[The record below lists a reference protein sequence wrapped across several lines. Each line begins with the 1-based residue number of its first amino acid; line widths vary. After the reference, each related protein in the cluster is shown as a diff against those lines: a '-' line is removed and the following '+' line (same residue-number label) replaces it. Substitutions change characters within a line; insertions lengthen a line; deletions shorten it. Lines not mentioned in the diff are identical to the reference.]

1 MKILALII
9 SFIICFTELNAQSL
23 DSVKHITI
31 VTELQD
37 SMALINNNDINIINK
52 VFYERDLLDS
62 LNSVDDSLIR
72 KLDLVRINQDNIIRK
87 QKAVIQNDSLI
98 KIQYQL
104 TIDDRNKIIQDNQ
117 KAIKNQK
124 NQKIV
129 WQSTTGALAVALL
142 VVLLI

>member
-1 MKILALII
+1 MKTLALII
-9 SFIICFTELNAQSL
+9 SFMICFTGLNAQSL
-23 DSVKHITI
+23 NSLKHITI

-37 SMALINNNDINIINK
+37 SMALINNDDINIINK

-62 LNSVDDSLIR
+62 LNSVNDSLIR

-87 QKAVIQNDSLI
+87 QKAIIQNDSLI
-98 KIQYQL
+98 KIQYKL
-104 TIDDRNKIIQDNQ
+104 AIDDRDKIILDNQ

-124 NQKIV
+124 IQKTI
-129 WQSTTGALAVALL
+129 WQSTTGALAIALL

>member
-1 MKILALII
+1 MIALII
-9 SFIICFTELNAQSL
+9 SFMMCFTGLNAQSL
-23 DSVKHITI
+23 DSLKHVVI

-37 SMALINNNDINIINK
+37 SMALINNDDINTINK
-52 VFYERDLLDS
+52 AFYERDVLDS
-62 LNSVDDSLIR
+62 LNLVNDSLIR

-87 QKAVIQNDSLI
+87 QKAIIQNDSLI

-104 TIDDRNKIIQDNQ
+104 AIDDRNKIIQDNQ

-124 NQKIV
+124 NQKII
-129 WQSTTGALAVALL
+129 WQSTTGALAIALL

>member
-1 MKILALII
+1 MM
-9 SFIICFTELNAQSL
+9 CFTELYAQSL
-23 DSVKHITI
+23 DSLKHVVV

-37 SMALINNNDINIINK
+37 SMALINNDDINIINK

-62 LNSVDDSLIR
+62 LNSVNDSLIR
-72 KLDLVRINQDNIIRK
+72 KLDLVRINQDNIIQK

-98 KIQYQL
+98 KIQYEL
-104 TIDDRNKIIQDNQ
+104 AIDDRNKIIQDNQ

-124 NQKIV
+124 NQKVI
-129 WQSTTGALAVALL
+129 WQSTTGALAIALL

>member
-1 MKILALII
+1 MKIFALII

-23 DSVKHITI
+23 DSLKHITI

-62 LNSVDDSLIR
+62 LNSVNDSLIR

-87 QKAVIQNDSLI
+87 QKAIIQNDSLI

-104 TIDDRNKIIQDNQ
+104 AIDDRNKIIQDNQ

-129 WQSTTGALAVALL
+129 WQSTTGALAIALL

>member
-23 DSVKHITI
+23 DSLKHITI

-52 VFYERDLLDS
+52 VFYERNLLDS
-62 LNSVDDSLIR
+62 LNSVNDSLIR

-129 WQSTTGALAVALL
+129 WQSTTGALAIALL

>member
-1 MKILALII
+1 MIALII
-9 SFIICFTELNAQSL
+9 SFMICFTGLNAQSL
-23 DSVKHITI
+23 DSLKHVVI

-37 SMALINNNDINIINK
+37 SMALINNDDINTINK
-52 VFYERDLLDS
+52 AFYERDILDS
-62 LNSVDDSLIR
+62 LNSVNDSLIR

-104 TIDDRNKIIQDNQ
+104 AIDDRNKIIQDNQ

-124 NQKIV
+124 NQKII
-129 WQSTTGALAVALL
+129 WQSTTGALAIALL

>member
-1 MKILALII
+1 MKIFALII
-9 SFIICFTELNAQSL
+9 GFIICFTGLNAQSL
-23 DSVKHITI
+23 DSLKHITI

-37 SMALINNNDINIINK
+37 SMALINNDDINIINK

-62 LNSVDDSLIR
+62 LNSVNDSLIR

-98 KIQYQL
+98 KIQYKL
-104 TIDDRNKIIQDNQ
+104 AIDNRNKIIQDNQ

-124 NQKIV
+124 NQKVI
-129 WQSTTGALAVALL
+129 WQSTTGALAIALL

>member
-1 MKILALII
+1 MKIFALII

-23 DSVKHITI
+23 DSLKHIVI

-37 SMALINNNDINIINK
+37 SMALINNNDVNIINK

-62 LNSVDDSLIR
+62 LNSVNDSLIR

-104 TIDDRNKIIQDNQ
+104 AIDDRNKIIQDNQ

-129 WQSTTGALAVALL
+129 WQSTTGALAIALL

>member
-9 SFIICFTELNAQSL
+9 SFVICFTELYAQSL
-23 DSVKHITI
+23 DSLKHVVI

-37 SMALINNNDINIINK
+37 SMALINNDDINIINK

-62 LNSVDDSLIR
+62 LNSVNDSLIR

-87 QKAVIQNDSLI
+87 QKAIIQNDSLI
-98 KIQYQL
+98 KIQYKL
-104 TIDDRNKIIQDNQ
+104 AIDDRNKIIQDNQ

-124 NQKIV
+124 NQKVI
-129 WQSTTGALAVALL
+129 WQSTTGALAIALL
-142 VVLLI
+142 IVLLI

>member
-1 MKILALII
+1 M
-9 SFIICFTELNAQSL
+9 ICFTGLNAQSL
-23 DSVKHITI
+23 NSLKHITI

-37 SMALINNNDINIINK
+37 SMALINNDDINIINK

-62 LNSVDDSLIR
+62 LNSVNDSLIR

-87 QKAVIQNDSLI
+87 QKAIIQNDSLI
-98 KIQYQL
+98 KIQYKL
-104 TIDDRNKIIQDNQ
+104 AIDDRDKIILDNQ

-124 NQKIV
+124 IQKTI
-129 WQSTTGALAVALL
+129 WQSTTGALAIALL

>member
-1 MKILALII
+1 MKIFALII
-9 SFIICFTELNAQSL
+9 SFIICFTGLNAQSL
-23 DSVKHITI
+23 DSLKHITI

-52 VFYERDLLDS
+52 VFYERNLLDS
-62 LNSVDDSLIR
+62 LNSVNDSLIR

-98 KIQYQL
+98 KIQYKL
-104 TIDDRNKIIQDNQ
+104 AIDDKNKIIQDNQ

-129 WQSTTGALAVALL
+129 WQSTTGALAIALL

>member
-9 SFIICFTELNAQSL
+9 SFIICFTGLNAQSL
-23 DSVKHITI
+23 DSLKHITI

-37 SMALINNNDINIINK
+37 SMALINNDDINIINK
-52 VFYERDLLDS
+52 VFYERNLLDS
-62 LNSVDDSLIR
+62 LNSVNDSLIR

-129 WQSTTGALAVALL
+129 WQSTTGALAIVLL

>member
-9 SFIICFTELNAQSL
+9 SFMICFTGLNAQSL
-23 DSVKHITI
+23 DSLKHITI

-37 SMALINNNDINIINK
+37 SMALINNDDINIINK

-62 LNSVDDSLIR
+62 LNSVNDSLIR
-72 KLDLVRINQDNIIRK
+72 KLDLVRINQDNIILK

-98 KIQYQL
+98 KIQYKL
-104 TIDDRNKIIQDNQ
+104 AIDSKDKIILDNQ

-124 NQKIV
+124 IQKTI
-129 WQSTTGALAVALL
+129 WQSTTGALAIALL
-142 VVLLI
+142 IVLLI